1 MKYSRQALL
10 VIVVTVVTMHV
21 VAFAHEMTVRG
32 TVAAIEPTR
41 IQIKTGEE
49 KAGQSPAWYP
59 IDAKTKIKRGAK
71 TMSFADARI
80 GVDERIVA
88 IVDHPTKGASVTPG
102 QMLSRESTPYF
113 EVPAQVVQVNTGT
126 ISVFEYGDATAAR
139 LEAARV
145 SPYGSFVGNTSILW
159 IGPPHF
165 YRNGR
170 LIVIYVGPSLEVLQ
184 PLEAVLGPP
193 FAH

>member
-1 MKYSRQALL
+1 MLRSRSLVLL
-10 VIVVTVVTMHV
+10 LILV
-21 VAFAHEMTVRG
+21 VASACNSNPAGPSAGSSKEAFFAALR
-32 TVAAIEPTR
+32 
-41 IQIKTGEE
+41 Q
-49 KAGQSPAWYP
+49 Q
-59 IDAKTKIKRGAK
+59 
-71 TMSFADARI
+71 
-80 GVDERIVA
+80 
-88 IVDHPTKGASVTPG
+88 GASVTPG

-126 ISVFEYGDATAAR
+126 INVFEYGDATAAR
-139 LEAARV
+139 LDAARV
-145 SPYGSFVGNTSILW
+145 SPDGSFVGNTSILW

-170 LIVIYVGPSLEVLQ
+170 LIVIYVGRSLEVLQ